1 MCDVDEVHWSWCRWC
16 LRCKGCGRWRAHD
29 LRNWFWQQ
37 FFGKNPSQEL
47 SGIKALLPYDLQR
60 SYYVRTLEHVPV
72 YIASIYI
79 NHVVIT
85 HGQSKVPNM
94 SKQMRSPKLAA
105 TLAVAAVP
113 CTEQGIKKL
122 KDEMTWIILN
132 LYESFP
138 AWVPPDIPNT
148 QWSCGCYQVISIS
161 SPILFQV
168 TQP

>member
-1 MCDVDEVHWSWCRWC
+1 MKFIEVDVDDVCDVKDVGDDVRM
-16 LRCKGCGRWRAHD
+16 
-29 LRNWFWQQ
+29 
-37 FFGKNPSQEL
+37 
-47 SGIKALLPYDLQR
+47 IKSLLPYDLQR

-122 KDEMTWIILN
+122 KDEMT
-132 LYESFP
+132 
-138 AWVPPDIPNT
+138 
-148 QWSCGCYQVISIS
+148 
-161 SPILFQV
+161 
-168 TQP
+168 